1 MFLSDGAV
9 AVCWANRVL
18 RTVGVSAYPKPEEH
32 QTMSLVG
39 PIMANRPLSLHSRL
53 GSGGRSYADGD
64 KDTKI
69 DSDGRPSSHGYLAA
83 SGGCNA

>member
-18 RTVGVSAYPKPEEH
+18 RTVGVSAYPKPEVH

-39 PIMANRPLSLHSRL
+39 RGCVKTLGVQFELFILATYVRFRTNYCARVDRYRTYGLSRL
-53 GSGGRSYADGD
+53 SFY
-64 KDTKI
+64 T
-69 DSDGRPSSHGYLAA
+69 A
-83 SGGCNA
+83 SAG